1 MSNLTQT
8 ELTKVRKAA
17 LHSVTLS
24 SDMKST
30 VVDARLKELLQE
42 IKKLLLRN
50 GAVVEVVVVSG
61 KI

>member
-1 MSNLTQT
+1 MPDFYTFKWLGF
-8 ELTKVRKAA
+8 RFR
-17 LHSVTLS
+17 VT
-24 SDMKST
+24 T
-30 VVDARLKELLQE
+30 AVDTRLKELVQK